1 MRALLCILTTALVHT
16 GCTSLECGEGTFSD
30 GDKCVGYDPDDTTPP
45 ITTPSPAGGRTRE
58 PIPEL
63 VTLTTDEPARIY
75 YTTDGSDPD
84 PATQA
89 GETSPA
95 AVSGIVQGS
104 TLKYFSIDRAGNR
117 ETMVTTTFD
126 SDTVAPGPVTGLAI
140 TLAGATPTITWTN
153 PTDPDFAGVVV
164 ARVGDAIDL
173 EPTPGQ
179 IYTAPATLSPSLQ
192 VVSVGKG
199 TTFTDSAR
207 PVGPVR
213 YVAWTFDDVG
223 NYSSSLSAGQE
234 IPLGTLTAQ
243 LSWAANAL
251 TVAQS
256 PANLDLAGTMGS
268 INGTTLTVTL
278 IVKNTTAR
286 YLQNLKAE
294 VTSTTGAT
302 FTGADGSA
310 DGFNFRSLGPELLAP
325 NTTVTR
331 TLVFTGVGATATIN
345 LTFAHHPSLLATAG
359 RTVQNQHVVDLGS
372 GIAQPFL
379 ATTSRGPNDRF
390 NGRVRPP
397 LFTGGRYLDIPTTHG
412 TIERWDMVTRKFVF
426 AAKLAEDDAERV
438 NIQGLYA
445 TPKGIY
451 AYVKLGGRRR
461 TANAVLVQLDEGLHV
476 IRRLP
481 LPIDDRGFM
490 RPAISP
496 DFKLMALPLQFGVA
510 LIDLDKMEQVD
521 ATPSTPFSVDV
532 FEPGFTERIRAVQFF
547 SGTTG
552 LLVLGRTNGRAAII
566 RRTADDYTVTPYQD
580 SVTTT
585 KGFSLATH
593 TDGKIWMAFEAGIRA
608 FDPANGNITTIS
620 YGSVPNGL
628 SMVDDKMFVI
638 RTDRITLDQVST
650 TGAVQRTVTLPV
662 NTGAHGHWLETA
674 R

>member
-1 MRALLCILTTALVHT
+1 MRALVCIGLLLHT

-30 GDKCVGYDPDDTTPP
+30 GDKCVGYDPNDNTPPVTTP
-45 ITTPSPAGGRTRE
+45 TPAGGRTRE
-58 PIPEL
+58 PIPEI

-84 PATQA
+84 PATQP

-95 AVSGIVQGS
+95 AVSGIAQGS
-104 TLKYFSIDRAGNR
+104 TLKFFAIDRAGNR
-117 ETMVTTTFD
+117 ETLVTTTFD
-126 SDTVAPGPVTGLAI
+126 SDTVAPAPVTGLAI
-140 TLAGATPTITWTN
+140 TLAGAVPTITWTN
-153 PTDPDFAGVVV
+153 PSDPDFAGVVV
-164 ARVGDAIDL
+164 ARVADAIDL

-179 IYTAPATLSPSLQ
+179 LYTAPATLSPSLQ

-223 NYSSSLSAGQE
+223 NYSSSLSVGDE

-256 PANLDLAGTMGS
+256 PANLSLTGTTGSLA
-268 INGTTLTVTL
+268 GTTLTVTL
-278 IVKNTTAR
+278 TVTNNTTR
-286 YLQNLKAE
+286 YLQNAKAE

-310 DGFNFRSLGPELLAP
+310 DGFAFRSLGPELLAP
-325 NTTVTR
+325 NASVTR

-345 LTFAHHPSLLATAG
+345 LTFAHHASLLGTAG

-397 LFTGGRYLDIPTTHG
+397 VFTGGRYLDIPTTHG
-412 TIERWDMVTRKFVF
+412 AIERWDMVTRKFVF
-426 AAKLAEDDAERV
+426 AAKLAADDAERV

-461 TANAVLVQLDEGLHV
+461 VANAELVQLDEGLHV
-476 IRRLP
+476 IRRLA
-481 LPIDDRGFM
+481 LPVDDRGFM

-496 DFKLMALPLQFGVA
+496 DFKTMALPLQFGVA
-510 LIDLDKMEQVD
+510 LIDLDKMQQID
-521 ATPSTPFSVDV
+521 ATPSTPFSIDV

-547 SGTTG
+547 NGTAG
-552 LLVLGRTNGRAAII
+552 LLILGRNNGRAAII

-580 SVTTT
+580 TTTTT

-608 FDPANGNITTIS
+608 FDPATGNITAVT

-628 SMVDDKMFVI
+628 SMVDGKMFVI
-638 RTDRITLDQVST
+638 RSDRITLDQVST
-650 TGAVQRTVTLPV
+650 TGAVQRTITLPA
-662 NTGAHGHWLETA
+662 NTGAHGHWLEAA